1 MRGATRSAFVRLVDE
16 ALAREVDFIVIAGDL
31 YDGAWRDVGTGLFFN
46 QQVARLTTRGI
57 RVVILHGNHDA
68 ESELRKLPGH
78 PLVHTF
84 DARRPGT
91 LRLAEL
97 GVALHG
103 QSFAQPA
110 VTANLV
116 DDYPEPE
123 RGVFNIGVLH
133 TALEGHADHA
143 RYAPCT
149 LAQLRARGYDYW
161 ALGHVHEHVVLSE
174 DPWVVFPGNL
184 QGRKIN
190 EPGPRGARLVTVEDG
205 RCRLERLLVDV
216 LRWQVLDIDLGD
228 VASFGAV
235 QAKLRAALAA
245 FSAEADPG
253 LSFALRVRLHGAT
266 PAHGLL
272 WGSER
277 LLREDLLLVAAEF
290 GAGRLL
296 LEKLRVETTP
306 LAAAPASADEADAMA
321 DLRVYFERAAD
332 DPEFAALLREDL
344 ERFLG
349 ACPPEVRE
357 QVDLVRAVQGE
368 HLGAVIR
375 GLTPS
380 LIARLGGER

>member
-1 MRGATRSAFVRLVDE
+1 VRLVDE
-16 ALAREVDFIVIAGDL
+16 ALLRQVDFIVIAGDL

-46 QQVARLTTRGI
+46 RQISRLTTRGI
-57 RVVILHGNHDA
+57 GVVILHGNHDA
-68 ESELRKLPGH
+68 ESELRKLPSN

-84 DARRPGT
+84 ASEQPGT
-91 LRLAEL
+91 LRLTEL

-149 LAQLRARGYDYW
+149 LRQLRARGYDYW
-161 ALGHVHEHVVLSE
+161 ALGHVHEHIVLSE
-174 DPWVVFPGNL
+174 DPWIVFPGNL

-190 EPGPRGARLVTVEDG
+190 EPGPRGAVLVTVEDG
-205 RCRLERLLVDV
+205 RCRIERLLVDV
-216 LRWQVLDIDLGD
+216 LRWQVLEVDLGD
-228 VASFGAV
+228 VVSMDAA
-235 QAKLRAALAA
+235 QAKLRAALAGVA
-245 FSAEADPG
+245 AEADPA
-253 LSFALRVRLHGAT
+253 LSFALRLRLHGAT
-266 PAHGLL
+266 PVHGLL
-272 WGSER
+272 WGGER
-277 LLREDLLLVAAEF
+277 LLREDLLLMAAEF

-296 LEKLRVETTP
+296 IEKLRIDTTP
-306 LAAAPASADEADAMA
+306 ARAALPSADEADALA

-332 DPEFAALLREDL
+332 DPEFAALLHEDL

-349 ACPPEVRE
+349 SCPPEVRE
-357 QVDLVRAVQGE
+357 QVDLVRACQGE
-368 HLGAVIR
+368 RLGEVIR

-380 LIARLGGER
+380 LLARLGGGR